1 MKRYELLPLIVWSC
15 VPAVMAQQL
24 PSAGGQM
31 QQIPV
36 LPAPSLPR
44 QAPTVVKPLLAP
56 KQEAINEVSITV
68 NAIQI
73 LGASAFGEKELIAK
87 TGFQSGSLMNL
98 SQLRAMTK
106 QIADFYH
113 QQGYFVTQVYLPPQK
128 IQDGVVT
135 MMVLEG
141 RYGQIIL
148 QNESRASTETLA
160 YFLKDFPV
168 GSPILSGPLE
178 TQLLLMSD
186 TPGVLVNSS
195 LVPGKNLGTSDL
207 LVYTKAASRVNGSID
222 ADNAGNRYTGHTR
235 VGATLNV
242 NELLG
247 LGDMVSLR
255 GMSSGSGLQYVR
267 SAYQAQFGKTT
278 AGLAYTDLQYE
289 LGREFQ
295 DLDESGKQQISIIYI
310 SQPLIRSRSKNL
322 SLGLNLDM
330 KRFEVLVGK
339 NNSQTHKH
347 ADVFSATLRGDD
359 SDKLGYTTYGLT
371 WSSGRIDLKDADS
384 RANDLITVK
393 TQGNFNKLSFN
404 ANRLQRI
411 SESVSMYASVNGQLA
426 ANNLD
431 ISEKMELGGMYG
443 VRAYPEG
450 EAFGDQGYIVS
461 LETRLQLRK
470 EAGDLPGQVQL
481 IGFVDT
487 GVVHANHTPWSS
499 EENRRRLSAA
509 GVGLIWS
516 QASDFMVRAYY
527 AIKLG
532 NETARSAPDASGRF
546 WVQGVKYF

>member
-1 MKRYELLPLIVWSC
+1 MKRYELLALFAWSC

-24 PSAGGQM
+24 PNAGGQM

-36 LPAPSLPR
+36 LPAPTLPR
-44 QAPTVVKPLLAP
+44 QAPTLVKPLSAP
-56 KQEAINEVSITV
+56 KQEPNNEVTITV

-73 LGASAFGEKELIAK
+73 LGVSAFGVKELIAQ
-87 TGFQSGSLMNL
+87 TGFQSGSSLNL
-98 SQLRAMTK
+98 SQLRAMAK

-113 QQGYFVTQVYLPPQK
+113 QQGFFVTQVYMPPQK
-128 IQDGVVT
+128 IQDGLVT
-135 MMVLEG
+135 MVVLEG

-148 QNESRASTETLA
+148 KNESRASTETLA
-160 YFLKDFPV
+160 YFLKDLPV
-168 GSPILSGPLE
+168 GSSILSGPLE
-178 TQLLLMSD
+178 THLLLMSD

-207 LVYTKAASRVNGSID
+207 LVYAKAGPRVNGSID
-222 ADNAGNRYTGHTR
+222 ADNAGNRYTGSTR

-247 LGDMVSLR
+247 LGDMASLR

-267 SAYQAQFGKTT
+267 GAYQAQFGKTN

-295 DLDESGKQQISIIYI
+295 DLNESGKQQISSVFI
-310 SQPLIRSRSKNL
+310 SQPLIRSRSKNM

-330 KRFEVLVGK
+330 KRFEVVVGAY
-339 NNSQTHKH
+339 NSRTHKH
-347 ADVFSATLRGDD
+347 ADVMSATLRGDE

-371 WSSGRIDLKDADS
+371 WSSGRIDLKDTDS
-384 RANDLITVK
+384 IANDLITVK

-411 SESVSMYASVNGQLA
+411 SESVSMYVSVNGQLA
-426 ANNLD
+426 PNNLD

-450 EAFGDQGYIVS
+450 EAFGDQGYILS
-461 LETRLQLRK
+461 LETRLQLSK
-470 EAGDLPGQVQL
+470 QAVDLPGQVQL
-481 IGFVDT
+481 IGFIDT
-487 GVVHANHTPWSS
+487 GVVHANHTPWSN

-516 QASDFMVRAYY
+516 QAPHFMARAYY
-527 AIKLG
+527 AVKLG
-532 NETARSAPDASGRF
+532 NETARSAPDAKGRF